1 MLIMFAVGVMSLIDM
16 ALITLL
22 IYMEKILP
30 VDPNI
35 LSKAIGILFILWSIW
50 LF

>member
-1 MLIMFAVGVMSLIDM
+1 MFAVGVMSLIDM

-35 LSKAIGILFILWSIW
+35 LSKAIGILFVLWSIW